1 MCKRPVVEVK
11 AKARQKAS
19 VNNKGHLDIGIPQH
33 SNGTLNRPEATTKP
47 TYRCRQRYSQVTH
60 TCRGSLDARRTC
72 YREDRL
78 FDLGKQP
85 RQSCCQK
92 VG

>member
-1 MCKRPVVEVK
+1 MCQRLVIEVK

-19 VNNKGHLDIGIPQH
+19 VNDEGHLGIGIPQR
-33 SNGTLNRPEATTKP
+33 SNSTLNRPEATTKP
-47 TYRCRQRYSQVTH
+47 TYRCRQRHSQVSH
-60 TCRGSLDARRTC
+60 ACRGGLDARRTC

-85 RQSCCQK
+85 GQACCQK

>member
-1 MCKRPVVEVK
+1 MCKRLVIEVK
-11 AKARQKAS
+11 AKAPQKAS
-19 VNNKGHLDIGIPQH
+19 VNDKGHLGIGIPQR
-33 SNGTLNRPEATTKP
+33 SNSTLNGPEATTKP
-47 TYRCRQRYSQVTH
+47 TYRCRQRYSQVSH

-78 FDLGKQP
+78 FDLGKQSG
-85 RQSCCQK
+85 QACCQK